1 MELKLDIIQSSESQ
15 SNVLQSNYKKKLK
28 ELRIPDPKTVTENA
42 VDDVTKWPQVTIGSI
57 FFLYFIKEKQALTQ
71 IT

>member
-28 ELRIPDPKTVTENA
+28 ELRIPDPKTARENA
-42 VDDVTKWPQVTIGSI
+42 VDDVTK
-57 FFLYFIKEKQALTQ
+57 
-71 IT
+71 